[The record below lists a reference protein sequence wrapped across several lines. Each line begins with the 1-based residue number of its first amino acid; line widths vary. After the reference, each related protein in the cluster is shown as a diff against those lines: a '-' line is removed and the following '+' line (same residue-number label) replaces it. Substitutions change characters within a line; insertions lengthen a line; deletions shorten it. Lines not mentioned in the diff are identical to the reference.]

1 MENMTKESK
10 LSFTSNPIKSDSSEG
25 FYSRCVAA
33 NENQGMTTTEN
44 KYMILA
50 RIAMLLRRKGFH
62 VSLSSQSTDNEYISM
77 YVHYFVGEESVIVE
91 DLDARYV
98 TEQELLDWWGAIE
111 G

>member
-1 MENMTKESK
+1 MEN
-10 LSFTSNPIKSDSSEG
+10 
-25 FYSRCVAA
+25 
-33 NENQGMTTTEN
+33 MTTTEN

-98 TEQELLDWWGAIE
+98 TEQELLDWWSAIE

>member
-1 MENMTKESK
+1 MEN
-10 LSFTSNPIKSDSSEG
+10 
-25 FYSRCVAA
+25 
-33 NENQGMTTTEN
+33 MTTTEN

-77 YVHYFVGEESVIVE
+77 YVHYFVGEGSVIVE

-98 TEQELLDWWGAIE
+98 TEQELLDWWSAIE